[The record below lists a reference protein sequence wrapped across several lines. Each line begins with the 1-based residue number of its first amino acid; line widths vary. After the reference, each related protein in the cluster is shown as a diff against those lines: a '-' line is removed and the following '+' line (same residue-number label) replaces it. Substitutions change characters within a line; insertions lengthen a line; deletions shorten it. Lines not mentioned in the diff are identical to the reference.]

1 MDIIHFRIFSNLSQ
15 ETVEGGRLPMPN
27 GMGDGVAA
35 EAVCGVVHEGETA
48 GWEKVDAF
56 SEDGGALGE
65 ARVDYRGDVGEGGDV
80 AGEKGAPC

>member
-1 MDIIHFRIFSNLSQ
+1 
-15 ETVEGGRLPMPN
+15 MPN